1 MLLHTLRS
9 LLRFSPSTRHHR
21 AARRPRLTLEKLE
34 DRAVPSA
41 TPVRQVVPPAFT
53 TALMMQH
60 VAAAQPTPAAPR
72 LHNLDAN
79 SFGNPHLLHP
89 TSTGFSSAR
98 HLHNLDANSFGNPHL
113 LHHTGTGTVR

>member
-1 MLLHTLRS
+1 MLLHALRS
-9 LLRFSPSTRHHR
+9 LLHFPSSTRHNG

-41 TPVRQVVPPAFT
+41 TPVRQPVPPAYM
-53 TALMMQH
+53 TAAMVQH
-60 VAAAQPTPAAPR
+60 APVAQPSPAPAAR

-79 SFGNPHLLHP
+79 SFGNPHLIHP
-89 TSTGFSSAR
+89 STSFSSVR

-113 LHHTGTGTVR
+113 IHHT